1 MTMIDCITCNRFR
14 FLGHS
19 LALSALYALQH
30 DLTIHGLVMRLKW
43 QFACRLDA
51 EGE

>member
-30 DLTIHGLVMRLKW
+30 GLTIHRLVMRLKS
-43 QFACRLDA
+43 QRGTCGDA
-51 EGE
+51 ASE